1 MKNPSCNPFG
11 ALGRAALTLAF
22 AAALLPVP
30 AFADPDSAADP
41 AGTGSSASA
50 STLQPL
56 GRMVETERGPVF
68 SLYDPSLLNPAS
80 GANALAA
87 LPDSYDLRTAGA
99 GGASLSTSVKDQ
111 YPFGDCWS
119 FGALSSLE
127 SNLLVTDHATGAPSS
142 PDLAERHLAWF
153 AYNGA
158 DDSADDSRWAG
169 GDTFLNTTGRSDYDA
184 GGARNLSAATL
195 MRWYG
200 AVDEQKAPYIND
212 ASMGAPDA
220 ALRTQSD
227 VHVQNV
233 MFLPEPNMYT
243 WQEHEG
249 GSPTLEHRRDPSAV
263 DAIKTCLM
271 ENGVVDVSFY
281 ADNAITN
288 NMTGRGT
295 WNPATSAYFYSKTT
309 DNAEM
314 LANHEVSIIGWDDSF
329 SRTNFSTQPEGDGAW
344 IVKNSWGSGASG
356 HQDGC
361 FYLSYYDTSFSN
373 PTSYQAE
380 QATYDADGTDHAY
393 DGIYQYDGVGIG
405 ETGFTNTER
414 VQFANV
420 FEARGSET
428 VQAVSIFLATAGSQV
443 DIAVYRNPT
452 GLTDDGTLNPQSGTL
467 KWSTTLSGANA
478 GYTTIDLGSDAF
490 PVIAGDTFSVV
501 ASAQE
506 PNGNYLMLA
515 EVDDARQ
522 EYAAIDCAAGQTY
535 YTEGTSDW
543 HDMARENLFEEGA
556 GYAAGNALLKA
567 YTTETPAGRD
577 TPIAIL
583 HTNDVHCGVGQ
594 TFDEDGA
601 ATSIGYA
608 GVSQALKDAEA
619 VYGADN
625 VTLVDA
631 GDAVQGKPLGTL
643 SQGADLVDIMNQVG
657 YDLAIPGNQMDQ
669 LHELVDRSNAAYL
682 SCNFDNLGTAATEFS
697 PYTIE
702 TYGNV
707 RVAYV
712 GISTPESLTKSNP
725 AHFKD
730 ASGTDIYGFCEDETG
745 QMLYDRVQ
753 QTVDEARANGADYV
767 VAIGHLGQSG
777 VATRWRSDTVIANT
791 TGIDVLIDGH
801 SHEQYEQRVANK
813 AGRDVLLAQTGTQLQ
828 TYGEVIIHPTTGK
841 IEARLVEPPVA
852 QDPGTAAFI
861 KDIEDRLS
869 ETLDKVVAR
878 TEVTLVAVE
887 SDARQDWAVRVRET
901 NLGDLAADA
910 VRASLGADIGFM
922 NGGGI
927 RSDVAMGDVTYGDA
941 IAVLPFGNTLCKVEA
956 TGQTIVDALEM
967 GARLYPEPNG
977 GFLQTS
983 GLTYEIRSDIPSPVK
998 LDEKNVF
1005 AGIEGERRVQNV
1017 RVGGEPIDLGK
1028 TYTVSSITYL
1038 LQDGGDGFSMFKN
1051 AKVLVSEQGLD
1062 YEALIAF
1069 MQDDLG
1075 RVIRADSIYADEN
1088 GTGRILVKTGAAV
1101 EPEPIPQPQP
1111 TPNATEG
1118 GATPKPLA
1126 RTGDT
1131 AAPTAVATS
1140 ALALSALTCAAIAT
1154 RAVRR
1159 RRRTAAE
1166 TL

>member
-428 VQAVSIFLATAGSQV
+428 VQAVSIFLATAGS
-443 DIAVYRNPT
+443 
-452 GLTDDGTLNPQSGTL
+452 
-467 KWSTTLSGANA
+467 
-478 GYTTIDLGSDAF
+478 
-490 PVIAGDTFSVV
+490 
-501 ASAQE
+501 
-506 PNGNYLMLA
+506 
-515 EVDDARQ
+515 
-522 EYAAIDCAAGQTY
+522 
-535 YTEGTSDW
+535 
-543 HDMARENLFEEGA
+543 
-556 GYAAGNALLKA
+556 
-567 YTTETPAGRD
+567 
-577 TPIAIL
+577 
-583 HTNDVHCGVGQ
+583 
-594 TFDEDGA
+594 
-601 ATSIGYA
+601 
-608 GVSQALKDAEA
+608 
-619 VYGADN
+619 
-625 VTLVDA
+625 
-631 GDAVQGKPLGTL
+631 
-643 SQGADLVDIMNQVG
+643 
-657 YDLAIPGNQMDQ
+657 
-669 LHELVDRSNAAYL
+669 
-682 SCNFDNLGTAATEFS
+682 
-697 PYTIE
+697 
-702 TYGNV
+702 
-707 RVAYV
+707 
-712 GISTPESLTKSNP
+712 
-725 AHFKD
+725 
-730 ASGTDIYGFCEDETG
+730 
-745 QMLYDRVQ
+745 
-753 QTVDEARANGADYV
+753 
-767 VAIGHLGQSG
+767 
-777 VATRWRSDTVIANT
+777 
-791 TGIDVLIDGH
+791 
-801 SHEQYEQRVANK
+801 
-813 AGRDVLLAQTGTQLQ
+813 
-828 TYGEVIIHPTTGK
+828 
-841 IEARLVEPPVA
+841 
-852 QDPGTAAFI
+852 
-861 KDIEDRLS
+861 
-869 ETLDKVVAR
+869 
-878 TEVTLVAVE
+878 
-887 SDARQDWAVRVRET
+887 
-901 NLGDLAADA
+901 
-910 VRASLGADIGFM
+910 
-922 NGGGI
+922 
-927 RSDVAMGDVTYGDA
+927 
-941 IAVLPFGNTLCKVEA
+941 
-956 TGQTIVDALEM
+956 
-967 GARLYPEPNG
+967 
-977 GFLQTS
+977 
-983 GLTYEIRSDIPSPVK
+983 
-998 LDEKNVF
+998 
-1005 AGIEGERRVQNV
+1005 
-1017 RVGGEPIDLGK
+1017 
-1028 TYTVSSITYL
+1028 
-1038 LQDGGDGFSMFKN
+1038 
-1051 AKVLVSEQGLD
+1051 
-1062 YEALIAF
+1062 
-1069 MQDDLG
+1069 
-1075 RVIRADSIYADEN
+1075 
-1088 GTGRILVKTGAAV
+1088 
-1101 EPEPIPQPQP
+1101 
-1111 TPNATEG
+1111 
-1118 GATPKPLA
+1118 
-1126 RTGDT
+1126 
-1131 AAPTAVATS
+1131 
-1140 ALALSALTCAAIAT
+1140 
-1154 RAVRR
+1154 
-1159 RRRTAAE
+1159 
-1166 TL
+1166 